1 MNFEFF
7 YSKLIFIIAFQ
18 VFATTGEIK
27 RGRVQGMNS
36 TGSHRVSSMS
46 QLKSHNQSQS
56 YLNTLKATADA
67 IRSAN
72 PISKSN
78 SSLRSHSNNESKAR
92 TVVAKQEHVPNN
104 QNSSRIKAQM
114 KPAAATMPVTTTAN
128 PPGSGTVLSKNSPAT
143 SKNVPWKPASPSV
156 AGSAP
161 SPHRY
166 AYHYQHQY

>member
-1 MNFEFF
+1 MN
-7 YSKLIFIIAFQ
+7 
-18 VFATTGEIK
+18 G
-27 RGRVQGMNS
+27 

-46 QLKSHNQSQS
+46 QSKPHNQSQS

-92 TVVAKQEHVPNN
+92 TVVAKQDQISTS
-104 QNSSRIKAQM
+104 QNSSRIAVKT
-114 KPAAATMPVTTTAN
+114 KSAAATMPVTTTAN
-128 PPGSGTVLSKNSPAT
+128 PPGSGTALSKNSTVT

-166 AYHYQHQY
+166 TYNYQQQY

>member
-1 MNFEFF
+1 M
-7 YSKLIFIIAFQ
+7 IFIIAFQ

-27 RGRVQGMNS
+27 RGRVQGMNG

-56 YLNTLKATADA
+56 YLNTLQATADA

-92 TVVAKQEHVPNN
+92 TVAAKQEHTSTS
-104 QNSSRIKAQM
+104 QNSSRIAVKT
-114 KPAAATMPVTTTAN
+114 KSIAATMPVPTAAAAT
-128 PPGSGTVLSKNSPAT
+128 GTALAKNSTAHAAT

-166 AYHYQHQY
+166 TYHYQHQY

>member
-1 MNFEFF
+1 MN
-7 YSKLIFIIAFQ
+7 
-18 VFATTGEIK
+18 G
-27 RGRVQGMNS
+27 

-46 QLKSHNQSQS
+46 QSKPHNQSQS

-78 SSLRSHSNNESKAR
+78 SSLRAHSNSESKAR
-92 TVVAKQEHVPNN
+92 TVIAKQEHTSNV
-104 QNSSRIKAQM
+104 QNSNRIAVKT
-114 KPAAATMPVTTTAN
+114 KLAAATMPVTTTAN
-128 PPGSGTVLSKNSPAT
+128 PPGSGTVLSKNSTAT